1 MTEPTSIGSCLR
13 AARRKRRLSI
23 ERVAEDTRIR
33 SDFLMRMES
42 DEFDFLAP
50 AYVRGFLRSYAS
62 FLRIDPDPLVD
73 EFDRRFGSARA
84 DASQI
89 VALDR
94 RSSKVPRQRRK
105 TNSWGIAAAL
115 AASVLLALGAVGLA
129 QGPPDEPPGDD
140 TASTRSETPA
150 EEPTP
155 TEEAEPVETVSP
167 SPSPSPSETALAFA
181 DGIDLEIDAGRA
193 DCWVLVTADGTEVF
207 SGTIPVGE
215 AESFTADNSMTVV
228 LGNASGIDL
237 IVNGQN
243 IGSPGG
249 TVKTIELPDD
259 VKGAL

>member
-1 MTEPTSIGSCLR
+1 
-13 AARRKRRLSI
+13 
-23 ERVAEDTRIR
+23 
-33 SDFLMRMES
+33 MRMES

-62 FLRIDPDPLVD
+62 FLRIDPGPLVD

-89 VALDR
+89 VALER
-94 RSSKVPRQRRK
+94 RSRKVPKQRRK
-105 TNSWGIAAAL
+105 SNGWGIAAAL
-115 AASVLLALGAVGLA
+115 AASVLLALSAVGLA

-140 TASTRSETPA
+140 TASTQSETPA
-150 EEPTP
+150 EEPSQ
-155 TEEAEPVETVSP
+155 TEEAEPVETV

-207 SGTIPVGE
+207 RDTIPVGE